1 MQEMETLRMVSISS
15 NGFTWFHIDII
26 DIRSTL
32 GWVDTMRRL
41 RNGGVIETV
50 IDTGNPTLMKVWKN
64 VPGSG
69 F

>member
-1 MQEMETLRMVSISS
+1 MPEMETLRMVSISS